1 MRIINTKTERYMEEE
16 SVIQGKILWILTFFI
31 QSGQSITDSRQVD
44 FSRNPHREFLFDI
57 NTKNSDKVSDDE
69 AL

>member
-1 MRIINTKTERYMEEE
+1 MLALFLM
-16 SVIQGKILWILTFFI
+16 